1 MSKKQGGS
9 VKDESPLKQYSL
21 MITSTDLMFQKIS
34 ESLTAT
40 GDTSLF
46 LQFVELECI
55 LFLILSIKTVLPK

>member
-40 GDTSLF
+40 GNT
-46 LQFVELECI
+46 
-55 LFLILSIKTVLPK
+55 